1 MAVHTCNTTIQD
13 IEAKGSGIQS
23 LVDTLGVQSQSK
35 KPKSLTQTKQ
45 NQNKT
50 KTKARTSCGIT

>member
-13 IEAKGSGIQS
+13 IEAKGSGIQP

-35 KPKSLTQTKQ
+35 PQETLI
-45 NQNKT
+45 QNKNGT
-50 KTKARTSCGIT
+50 NVLRK